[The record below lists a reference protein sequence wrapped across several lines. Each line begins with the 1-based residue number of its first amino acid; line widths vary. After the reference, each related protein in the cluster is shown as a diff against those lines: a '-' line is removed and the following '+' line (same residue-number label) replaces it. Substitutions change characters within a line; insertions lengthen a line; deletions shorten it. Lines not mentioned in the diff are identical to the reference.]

1 MEATPSAPPLP
12 PLANPTRKTAL
23 RPDWIQHYITHSHY
37 GENMR
42 PCSPVGDNWRTTP
55 PKTATLTASVSTIEV
70 LQSPITMT
78 TNMSEGVEFNLSEHL
93 LVLLSDYDACDDPQD
108 LSEPDDERDASQD
121 FSNFR
126 KMKRIASIGH
136 NLSIDQTNSDF
147 AGDAMDAA
155 VSVSSFCAKGCYGE
169 YARMETPS
177 SAANEELLASAEFDD
192 QFPLA
197 VPTTVQVSGDPE
209 VVMRLDYAQ
218 SWRDMISE
226 QILVG
231 LGFKTVD
238 TTDHQQPNNTTPS
251 DAPGAEEEEEP
262 IKDEEYP
269 ERFESERSL
278 QEDDRETLMLDIAKL
293 DAMREAWDEV
303 QHNSLIED
311 DTRDEVDNNTP
322 EEETII
328 IEQTI
333 SNGSGRQKKS
343 EALKKLV
350 IKCLAQNKQVSRN
363 KKAGNTRVRTTRK
376 HHEHS
381 PDPPEECEQHQH
393 PKTNTVHRSKGRAF
407 PRPESLRYSQQVQ
420 LPVSMCPSLRSDPN
434 NAKRQP
440 NTLSPSAILR
450 RRKYKEMLLQQ
461 KAAEKSV
468 LE

>member
-1 MEATPSAPPLP
+1 
-12 PLANPTRKTAL
+12 
-23 RPDWIQHYITHSHY
+23 
-37 GENMR
+37 
-42 PCSPVGDNWRTTP
+42 
-55 PKTATLTASVSTIEV
+55 
-70 LQSPITMT
+70 MT

-197 VPTTVQVSGDPE
+197 VPSTVQVSGDPE
-209 VVMRLDYAQ
+209 VVVRLDYAQ

-238 TTDHQQPNNTTPS
+238 TTDPQQPNNTTPS
-251 DAPGAEEEEEP
+251 EAPGAEEEEEP

-269 ERFESERSL
+269 ERFERERSL

-322 EEETII
+322 EE
-328 IEQTI
+328 
-333 SNGSGRQKKS
+333 
-343 EALKKLV
+343 
-350 IKCLAQNKQVSRN
+350 
-363 KKAGNTRVRTTRK
+363 
-376 HHEHS
+376 
-381 PDPPEECEQHQH
+381 
-393 PKTNTVHRSKGRAF
+393 
-407 PRPESLRYSQQVQ
+407 
-420 LPVSMCPSLRSDPN
+420 
-434 NAKRQP
+434 KR
-440 NTLSPSAILR
+440 
-450 RRKYKEMLLQQ
+450 
-461 KAAEKSV
+461 
-468 LE
+468 